1 MDGHILIQNAAG
13 ALISA
18 TEGRLATAT
27 VGDDSCLWRR
37 EDNHLVHVDGVL
49 RLTLEP
55 LDAHAYSLALEDGG
69 AVEGAPF
76 LLLEGPRQTP
86 SWHLQDPLSANMTET
101 PATFG
106 ITVGWWR

>member
-1 MDGHILIQNAAG
+1 MTAGSHILIQNAAG

-37 EDNHLVHVDGVL
+37 EDNHLVHVDGVP

-55 LDAHAYSLALEDGG
+55 LDAHEYSS
-69 AVEGAPF
+69 
-76 LLLEGPRQTP
+76 P
-86 SWHLQDPLSANMTET
+86 SRTAARSKGLRSCCLMDPARLRPGT
-101 PATFG
+101 
-106 ITVGWWR
+106 